1 MQEIFMQLSLK
12 NRSDEREYSN
22 IKYQSSNGARQRD
35 SDDDN
40 NYRYNKRI

>member
-1 MQEIFMQLSLK
+1 M
-12 NRSDEREYSN
+12 NGEYLN
-22 IKYQSSNGARQRD
+22 IKYQSFNGARQRD